1 VRCDDGVVKH
11 KTLAEI
17 AQILERH
24 KQSGLSLQKFAVQ
37 EGIAFSTL
45 QRWARKARMAA
56 AYPIRA
62 KLVEVP
68 NLLTT
73 RPTGAPYCLRFPR
86 GLVLEFVPGFRLEEL
101 RALTQLLQSL

>member
-1 VRCDDGVVKH
+1 MRCHDGGVKH
-11 KTLAEI
+11 KSLAEI
-17 AQILERH
+17 AQILEHH
-24 KQSGLSLQKFAVQ
+24 KQSGLSLQKFALQ

-56 AYPIRA
+56 ANQSRA

-73 RPTGAPYCLRFPR
+73 TPASVAYCLRFPR
-86 GLVLEFVPGFRLEEL
+86 GLVLEVAPGFGLEEL
-101 RALTQLLQSL
+101 RALAQLLQSL